1 MYHLRRPKKK
11 VQFKNTVAERDEK
24 RSLGAHAINTRA
36 KTSTN
41 NRKVPITLAKI
52 GGK

>member
-1 MYHLRRPKKK
+1 MIKRSRGK
-11 VQFKNTVAERDEK
+11 VKFKNTVAERDGK

-36 KTSTN
+36 KTSML